1 MEEVIKF
8 LNENKMGNLATVEN
22 GEPRVR
28 PWGFMYE
35 EGGKFFFC
43 TANTKDVYE
52 QLKAT
57 PLVEFTT
64 TSSKMAWV
72 RLRGAIKFCDD
83 IKVKEKVLKTV
94 SEVEAFYKT
103 ADNPLFE
110 VFYIEHGSAMLDD
123 FSGQPC
129 KNFKF

>member
-8 LNENKMGNLATVEN
+8 LNENKMGNLATVED

-28 PWGFMYE
+28 PWGFMDE

-43 TANTKDVYE
+43 TANTKAVYK
-52 QLKAT
+52 QLKTT
-57 PLVEFTT
+57 PVVEFSA

-72 RLRGAIKFCDD
+72 RLRGKIKFCTDLY
-83 IKVKEKVLKTV
+83 VKERVLKTV
-94 SEVEAFYKT
+94 PMVEALYRT
-103 ADNPLFE
+103 ADNPIFE
-110 VFYIEHGSAMLDD
+110 VFYIEHGTAILDD

-129 KNFKF
+129 KNFEF